1 MVDQFCSSKE
11 LHDESPIIILL
22 SNNHDNDP
30 EKARSIEYTKN
41 LLEQVNEST
50 INVFDNPKLFYEYI
64 RDKREKQI
72 LLFIDDNEQIPLDNL
87 NENINIFI
95 IRLDY
100 NKITHDQQQFKCD
113 IRKTVRLFSRQ
124 QIKLN
129 YLFLDEEDKHNQEQN
144 TVRYITKD
152 SASFLWF
159 QLLVSILKRMPTN
172 TESAKNEMLDECR
185 RYYKDNLVQLEKI
198 QNFQCEYK
206 SSDEAIFWY
215 TSESFLY
222 LSINRALRSENID
235 ELYTYRFFIIDL
247 CTQLS
252 SIYKQQRQLKH
263 DQKKLIV
270 YRGQFMCYDELEK
283 LKTSIGNLIST
294 NSFFSTTTDINV
306 ARIFAHNCHNKIG
319 VLFQIEIENNL
330 NSIIYADI
338 TNYSRIPDEKEVLFH
353 IGAVF
358 QINSVSYDNELNLW
372 SVHLS
377 ASDDGKGYIEQY
389 IKLQEQELEE
399 TDASLLFGCILID
412 IGEYSRSEIY
422 FRKMLNTLSQNDHE
436 MLSICYQYLGR
447 SLHYSGK
454 LDEALHYYELAKYI
468 QIDILKLTI
477 SINHAYNLFYSG
489 CISVEKGEYNLA
501 MTHFQD
507 ALHIERILFKDNYHR
522 IIPST
527 LRGIAWT
534 YEKKGEYN
542 NSLKYYQQALEQTK
556 KNFPSAH
563 PLIATSFYS
572 ISSVN
577 HCLGNYE
584 EALEYALK
592 ALCMNQECV
601 PKTHRAF
608 GDIPSLLGDIYYDI
622 GNYDCALNNYEYA
635 LNVRKNIF
643 NHNHPLIAQCMDGI
657 GKIYRIRKEY
667 DTALDYH
674 QQSLEIFKQNFT
686 NITHPSISKCLF
698 HIGNVYEDRMQFSDA
713 YIYYQ
718 QSLAI
723 RQNLYNDK
731 HSSILQLDTHI
742 TMGSD

>member
-11 LHDESPIIILL
+11 LHDKNPILILL
-22 SNNHDNDP
+22 SNGHSYDLQ
-30 EKARSIEYTKN
+30 KTRSTEYTKY
-41 LLEQVNEST
+41 LLEQEQQQ
-50 INVFDNPKLFYEYI
+50 L
-64 RDKREKQI
+64 
-72 LLFIDDNEQIPLDNL
+72 LLFIDDSDRISLDNL

-100 NKITHDQQQFKCD
+100 SKIIHDEQQFKCD
-113 IRKTVRLFSRQ
+113 IRKTIRLFSRQ
-124 QIKLN
+124 QVKLM
-129 YLFLDEEDKHNQEQN
+129 YLSIDEEDKHNQEQN

-172 TESAKNEMLDECR
+172 TESAKNEMLNECR

-198 QNFQCEYK
+198 QNFQREYK

-306 ARIFAHNCHNKIG
+306 ARMFTHNCHNKIG

-358 QINSVSYDNELNLW
+358 QINNISYDNELNLW

-389 IKLQEQELEE
+389 IKLQEKKLEE
-399 TDASLLFGCILID
+399 TDASLLFGRILID
-412 IGEYSRSEIY
+412 IADYSRAETY

-436 MLSICYQYLGR
+436 MRSICYQYLGR
-447 SLHYSGK
+447 TLHFSGN
-454 LDEALHYYELAKYI
+454 LDEALHYYELAKHI

-477 SINHAYNLFYSG
+477 NINRAYNLFYLG
-489 CISVEKGEYNLA
+489 CINVEKGEYSLA
-501 MTHFQD
+501 VTHFQD
-507 ALHIERILFKDNYHR
+507 ALHIEQILFKDKYHQ

-527 LRGIAWT
+527 LRGIAWV

-542 NSLKYYQQALEQTK
+542 TSLKYHRQALEQTK
-556 KNFPSAH
+556 KNFPSVH
-563 PLIATSFYS
+563 PLIAVSFYS

-643 NHNHPLIAQCMDGI
+643 NHNHPLIA
-657 GKIYRIRKEY
+657 
-667 DTALDYH
+667 
-674 QQSLEIFKQNFT
+674 
-686 NITHPSISKCLF
+686 
-698 HIGNVYEDRMQFSDA
+698 
-713 YIYYQ
+713 
-718 QSLAI
+718 
-723 RQNLYNDK
+723 
-731 HSSILQLDTHI
+731 
-742 TMGSD
+742 